1 MLRKLDVN
9 AFADTLKY
17 KGWGDGTSGRNY
29 SALQVLA
36 NPKKYPDEM
45 RRIKHANLSYP
56 IIFFELNKTRGDG
69 FIVDGVHRLVKATLE
84 KRKHI
89 NAYIFDRKMMNKFKI
104 AKDGEWEKVDN
115 MADHELIELFFK
127 RFC

>member
-1 MLRKLDVN
+1 MVQTFSDDKFIYSVDMMFAFINLFRKTLMLRKLDVN

-56 IIFFELNKTRGDG
+56 IIFLN
-69 FIVDGVHRLVKATLE
+69 
-84 KRKHI
+84 
-89 NAYIFDRKMMNKFKI
+89 
-104 AKDGEWEKVDN
+104 
-115 MADHELIELFFK
+115 
-127 RFC
+127 